1 MLNARQHSLMN
12 NYVEKLKCAIDNNDV
27 SDLYDV
33 WAEIAAIYSTTI
45 DQIDDLYEEIKQ
57 HSGLVLRNSKAL
69 LGCMLHYI
77 SEYYNPIEKEL
88 ISDVQHLLSSFTS
101 ALAPY
106 QSALT
111 KYERKEFLR
120 NILDDVRLSLE
131 LLLKEILKNTKSLEN
146 NISELG
152 AFLKDNNVSSEVRNM
167 FTKLLDYFSKYQNEH
182 IKHDDLVEEKEV
194 QYIIELSSVMM
205 KFIIQ
210 TYQGGTRL

>member
-1 MLNARQHSLMN
+1 MK
-12 NYVEKLKCAIDNNDV
+12 YAISADFMRIK
-27 SDLYDV
+27 Y
-33 WAEIAAIYSTTI
+33 ATIAYFMRI
-45 DQIDDLYEEIKQ
+45 
-57 HSGLVLRNSKAL
+57 
-69 LGCMLHYI
+69 
-77 SEYYNPIEKEL
+77 IEKEL
-88 ISDVQHLLSSFTS
+88 ISDVQHLMSSFTP

-146 NISELG
+146 NIPELG

-182 IKHDDLVEEKEV
+182 IKHDDFVEEKEV

-210 TYQGGTRL
+210 TYQGGSHS

>member
-1 MLNARQHSLMN
+1 MLNARQHSLMK
-12 NYVEKLKCAIDNNDV
+12 NYVDKLKCAIDNDDV
-27 SDLYDV
+27 SDLYDL
-33 WAEIAAIYSTTI
+33 WAEISAIYSTTI

-57 HSGLVLRNSKAL
+57 YSGLVSRNSKAL
-69 LGCMLHYI
+69 HGCMLHYI

-88 ISDVQHLLSSFTS
+88 VSDVQHLLSSFTA

-106 QSALT
+106 QGALV
-111 KYERKEFLR
+111 KYERNEFFR

-131 LLLKEILKNTKSLEN
+131 LLLREILENTKSLEN

-152 AFLKDNNVSSEVRNM
+152 AFLKANNVSSEVRNM

-182 IKHDDLVEEKEV
+182 IKHDDLVEENEV

-210 TYQGGTRL
+210 TYQGGSRS